1 MSELVMLQQEAR
13 SLAMAAAAE
22 SGSPWHIDF
31 AEYRGEK
38 LVVGLVSEGEKPKR
52 IEVFVGHRS
61 AEAVKEEIIRQLA
74 ALG

>member
-1 MSELVMLQQEAR
+1 MSELVMLPQEAR
-13 SLAMAAAAE
+13 NLAMAAAAE
-22 SGSPWHIDF
+22 SGSPWRINF

-38 LVVGLVSEGEKPKR
+38 LVVGLESEGEKPRR

-61 AEAVKEEIIRQLA
+61 AEAVKQEIIRQLV